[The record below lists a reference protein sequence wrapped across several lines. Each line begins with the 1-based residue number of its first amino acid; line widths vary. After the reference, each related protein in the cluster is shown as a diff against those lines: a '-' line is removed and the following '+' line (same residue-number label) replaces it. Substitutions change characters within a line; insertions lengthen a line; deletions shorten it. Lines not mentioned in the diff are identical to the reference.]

1 MSEHSLP
8 PLAEDVPGAAIGL
21 RQTLQTAAAVAGLQ
35 DYPRGC
41 LYVVATPIGNLAD
54 ISLRALHALALADV
68 IGCEDT
74 RTSGAFLRHF
84 GLEKPLL
91 ALHEHNERAG
101 AQQVCARLA
110 AGERVA
116 YISDAGTPAVSD
128 PGAVLVQVVAAAG
141 HRVMPLPGASSAITA
156 LSVAG
161 DTAARGFAF
170 AGFLSSKAQER
181 ATELARLKEARES
194 TVIFEAPHRI
204 EALAGAIGVV
214 LGGGDAPRLVTVC
227 RELTKQFEQVVTLP
241 VGDLAGLA
249 RGRRQPSPRRV
260 RAGAARGACAGRV
273 GRRAAGGRRAH
284 AARAAARAAAEAGVC
299 HRGRT
304 VRIAAQ
310 AALRAGA
317 GLARGRAG
325 RGRRATRIKRGAR
338 IEPRLAGTPG
348 EGDPTGADA
357 FAATSASGRLEPVRL
372 PPTRSSR
379 RGSTPLPRWVRSPQA
394 DRAAPPQPSLF
405 RSPP

>member
-1 MSEHSLP
+1 MSDHSLP
-8 PLAEDVPGAAIGL
+8 ASGKDAPAAAVGL

-68 IGCEDT
+68 IACEDP

-101 AQQVCARLA
+101 AVQVCARLA

-141 HRVMPLPGASSAITA
+141 YRVMPLPGASSAITA

-161 DTAARGFAF
+161 DTGALGFAF

-181 ATELARLKEARES
+181 ATELGRLKDARQS

-204 EALAGAIGVV
+204 EALAAAMGET
-214 LGGGDAPRLVTVC
+214 LGGGDTPRKVTVC

-241 VGDLAGLA
+241 VADFASWLSAEA
-249 RGRRQPSPRRV
+249 NHRRGEFV
-260 RAGAARGACAGRV
+260 LV
-273 GRRAAGGRRAH
+273 LH
-284 AARAAARAAAEAGVC
+284 AAPAQPTQADALPADAERTLRVLLRELPLKQASAIAAELCGLP
-299 HRGRT
+299 RKRLY
-304 VRIAAQ
+304 AQ
-310 AALRAGA
+310 ALAWRAD
-317 GLARGRAG
+317 
-325 RGRRATRIKRGAR
+325 
-338 IEPRLAGTPG
+338 EPEP
-348 EGDPTGADA
+348 EGGDDA
-357 FAATSASGRLEPVRL
+357 
-372 PPTRSSR
+372 
-379 RGSTPLPRWVRSPQA
+379 
-394 DRAAPPQPSLF
+394 
-405 RSPP
+405 

>member
-1 MSEHSLP
+1 VSDHSQP
-8 PLAEDVPGAAIGL
+8 ASGEDVPLAAAGL
-21 RQTLQTAAAVAGLQ
+21 GQTLQTAAAVAGRQ

-54 ISLRALHALALADV
+54 ISLRALHALALADA
-68 IGCEDT
+68 IACEDT

-101 AQQVCARLA
+101 AAQVCARLA

-161 DTAARGFAF
+161 DTAADGFTF

-181 ATELARLKEARES
+181 ATGLARLKDARGS

-204 EALAGAIGVV
+204 EALAAAMGEAF
-214 LGGGDAPRLVTVC
+214 GDDQPARRVTVC

-241 VGDLAGLA
+241 VGDFARWLAA
-249 RGRRQPSPRRV
+249 DAHHRRGEFV
-260 RAGAARGACAGRV
+260 LV
-273 GRRAAGGRRAH
+273 LH
-284 AARAAARAAAEAGVC
+284 AAAARAAQEDALPAEAE
-299 HRGRT
+299 RT
-304 VRIAAQ
+304 LRVLLRELPLKQAAAIAAELCGLPRKRLYAQ
-310 AALRAGA
+310 ALAWRADGPA
-317 GLARGRAG
+317 
-325 RGRRATRIKRGAR
+325 
-338 IEPRLAGTPG
+338 
-348 EGDPTGADA
+348 DDGAD
-357 FAATSASGRLEPVRL
+357 
-372 PPTRSSR
+372 
-379 RGSTPLPRWVRSPQA
+379 
-394 DRAAPPQPSLF
+394 D
-405 RSPP
+405 

>member
-1 MSEHSLP
+1 VSEHSLP
-8 PLAEDVPGAAIGL
+8 TFAADAPAAPVGL
-21 RQTLQTAAAVAGLQ
+21 RQTLQTAAAVAGQQ

-141 HRVMPLPGASSAITA
+141 YRVMPLPGASSAITA

-181 ATELARLKEARES
+181 ATELGRLKDARQS

-204 EALAGAIGVV
+204 EALAGAIGEV
-214 LGGGDAPRLVTVC
+214 LGAGDAGRLVTVC
-227 RELTKQFEQVVTLP
+227 RELTKQFEQVVTLR
-241 VGDLAGLA
+241 VGDFAGWLAA
-249 RGRRQPSPRRV
+249 DPNHRRGEFV
-260 RAGAARGACAGRV
+260 LV
-273 GRRAAGGRRAH
+273 LH
-284 AARAAARAAAEAGVC
+284 AA
-299 HRGRT
+299 
-304 VRIAAQ
+304 AAQ
-310 AALRAGA
+310 AVQEDAL
-317 GLARGRAG
+317 
-325 RGRRATRIKRGAR
+325 
-338 IEPRLAGTPG
+338 P
-348 EGDPTGADA
+348 ADA
-357 FAATSASGRLEPVRL
+357 QHTLRVLLRELPLKQAAAIAAELCG
-372 PPTRSSR
+372 
-379 RGSTPLPRWVRSPQA
+379 LPRKRLYAQA
-394 DRAAPPQPSLF
+394 LAWRADAPAVDEADEEQ
-405 RSPP
+405 

>member
-1 MSEHSLP
+1 MSDHSLP
-8 PLAEDVPGAAIGL
+8 VSGEDAPVAAVGL
-21 RQTLQTAAAVAGLQ
+21 RQTLQTAAAVAGQQ

-54 ISLRALHALALADV
+54 ISLRALHALALADA

-101 AQQVCARLA
+101 AAQVCARLA

-141 HRVMPLPGASSAITA
+141 YRVMPLPGASSAVTA

-161 DTAARGFAF
+161 DAAAQGFVF

-181 ATELARLKEARES
+181 ATELGRLKDVRQS

-204 EALAGAIGVV
+204 EALAAAMGEV
-214 LGGGDAPRLVTVC
+214 LGGGEAQRRVTVC

-241 VGDLAGLA
+241 VAGFAPWLAA
-249 RGRRQPSPRRV
+249 DPNHRRGEFV
-260 RAGAARGACAGRV
+260 LV
-273 GRRAAGGRRAH
+273 LH
-284 AARAAARAAAEAGVC
+284 AAPAQAVPEDALPPDVERMLRVLLRELPLKQASAIAAELCGLP
-299 HRGRT
+299 RKRLY
-304 VRIAAQ
+304 AQ
-310 AALRAGA
+310 ALAWRAEA
-317 GLARGRAG
+317 PE
-325 RGRRATRIKRGAR
+325 
-338 IEPRLAGTPG
+338 EPEPG
-348 EGDPTGADA
+348 DDA
-357 FAATSASGRLEPVRL
+357 E
-372 PPTRSSR
+372 
-379 RGSTPLPRWVRSPQA
+379 
-394 DRAAPPQPSLF
+394 
-405 RSPP
+405 

>member
-1 MSEHSLP
+1 MSDHSLTS
-8 PLAEDVPGAAIGL
+8 PGEPVANVGL

-35 DYPRGC
+35 DFPRGC

-74 RTSGAFLRHF
+74 RTSSAFLRHF

-101 AQQVCARLA
+101 AAQVCARLA

-116 YISDAGTPAVSD
+116 YISDAGTTAVSD

-161 DTAARGFAF
+161 DTGADGFAF
-170 AGFLSSKAQER
+170 AGFLSSKALER
-181 ATELARLKEARES
+181 ASELARLADVRQS

-204 EALAGAIGVV
+204 EALAAAIVEVLGSGVV
-214 LGGGDAPRLVTVC
+214 PRLLTVC

-241 VGDLAGLA
+241 AGEFAAWLAA
-249 RGRRQPSPRRV
+249 DANHRRGEFV
-260 RAGAARGACAGRV
+260 LV
-273 GRRAAGGRRAH
+273 LH
-284 AARAAARAAAEAGVC
+284 AAP
-299 HRGRT
+299 
-304 VRIAAQ
+304 AQ
-310 AALRAGA
+310 AAREDAL
-317 GLARGRAG
+317 
-325 RGRRATRIKRGAR
+325 
-338 IEPRLAGTPG
+338 P
-348 EGDPTGADA
+348 ADA
-357 FAATSASGRLEPVRL
+357 ERTLRVLLRELPLKQAAAIAAELCG
-372 PPTRSSR
+372 
-379 RGSTPLPRWVRSPQA
+379 LPRKRLYAQA
-394 DRAAPPQPSLF
+394 LAWRVDAPEPEDGED
-405 RSPP
+405 

>member
-1 MSEHSLP
+1 MSDHSLP
-8 PLAEDVPGAAIGL
+8 ASGEDAPAAAVGL

-54 ISLRALHALALADV
+54 ISLRALHALALTDA
-68 IGCEDT
+68 IACEDT

-101 AQQVCARLA
+101 AAQVCARLA

-141 HRVMPLPGASSAITA
+141 YRVMPLPGASSAITA

-161 DTAARGFAF
+161 DTGALGFAF

-181 ATELARLKEARES
+181 ATELGRLKDARQS

-204 EALAGAIGVV
+204 EALAAAMGEA
-214 LGGGDAPRLVTVC
+214 LGGGGTPRKVTVC

-241 VGDLAGLA
+241 VADFASWLSADA
-249 RGRRQPSPRRV
+249 NHRRGEFV
-260 RAGAARGACAGRV
+260 LV
-273 GRRAAGGRRAH
+273 LH
-284 AARAAARAAAEAGVC
+284 AAPAQPAQADALPADAERTLRVLLRELPLKQASALAAELCGLP
-299 HRGRT
+299 RKRLY
-304 VRIAAQ
+304 AQ
-310 AALRAGA
+310 ALAWRAD
-317 GLARGRAG
+317 
-325 RGRRATRIKRGAR
+325 
-338 IEPRLAGTPG
+338 EPETDD
-348 EGDPTGADA
+348 GD
-357 FAATSASGRLEPVRL
+357 E
-372 PPTRSSR
+372 
-379 RGSTPLPRWVRSPQA
+379 
-394 DRAAPPQPSLF
+394 
-405 RSPP
+405 

>member
-1 MSEHSLP
+1 MSDHSLP
-8 PLAEDVPGAAIGL
+8 APGEDASVATVGL
-21 RQTLQTAAAVAGLQ
+21 RQSLQVAAAVAGQQ
-35 DYPRGC
+35 DFPRGC

-101 AQQVCARLA
+101 AAQVCARLA

-141 HRVMPLPGASSAITA
+141 HRVMPLPGASSAIAA

-161 DTAARGFAF
+161 DTAADGFAF

-181 ATELARLKEARES
+181 ATELQRLKDARQS

-204 EALAGAIGVV
+204 EALAAAIGEQF
-214 LGGGDAPRLVTVC
+214 GAAPRLLTVC

-241 VGDLAGLA
+241 ASDFAGWLAA
-249 RGRRQPSPRRV
+249 DANHRRGEFV
-260 RAGAARGACAGRV
+260 LV
-273 GRRAAGGRRAH
+273 LH
-284 AARAAARAAAEAGVC
+284 AAP
-299 HRGRT
+299 
-304 VRIAAQ
+304 AQ
-310 AALRAGA
+310 AAHEDALPADAERTLRVLLRELPLKQAA
-317 GLARGRAG
+317 ALAAELCGLPR
-325 RGRRATRIKRGAR
+325 KRLYAQA
-338 IEPRLAGTPG
+338 LAWREEAP
-348 EGDPTGADA
+348 EGDDGD
-357 FAATSASGRLEPVRL
+357 
-372 PPTRSSR
+372 
-379 RGSTPLPRWVRSPQA
+379 
-394 DRAAPPQPSLF
+394 D
-405 RSPP
+405 

>member
-1 MSEHSLP
+1 VSDHSLP
-8 PLAEDVPGAAIGL
+8 GSGPDAPAAAVGL
-21 RQTLQTAAAVAGLQ
+21 RQTPQTAAAVAGLQ

-54 ISLRALHALALADV
+54 ISLRALHALALADA

-101 AQQVCARLA
+101 AAQVCARLA

-141 HRVMPLPGASSAITA
+141 HRVMPLPGASSAIAA

-161 DTAARGFAF
+161 DAAADGFAF

-181 ATELARLKEARES
+181 STQLGRLKDARQS

-204 EALAGAIGVV
+204 EALAAAMGET
-214 LGGGDAPRLVTVC
+214 LGGDPPRQVTVC
-227 RELTKQFEQVVTLP
+227 RELTKQFEQVATLP
-241 VGDLAGLA
+241 V
-249 RGRRQPSPRRV
+249 
-260 RAGAARGACAGRV
+260 
-273 GRRAAGGRRAH
+273 
-284 AARAAARAAAEAGVC
+284 
-299 HRGRT
+299 
-304 VRIAAQ
+304 
-310 AALRAGA
+310 
-317 GLARGRAG
+317 
-325 RGRRATRIKRGAR
+325 
-338 IEPRLAGTPG
+338 
-348 EGDPTGADA
+348 DA
-357 FAATSASGRLEPVRL
+357 FAAWLAADANR
-372 PPTRSSR
+372 R
-379 RGSTPLPRWVRSPQA
+379 RGEFVLVLHAAPAAAAQDDALPAEAERTLRVLLRELPLKQASAIAAELCGLPRKRLYAQA
-394 DRAAPPQPSLF
+394 LAWRADEPAQDDLDDRGPPGT
-405 RSPP
+405 

>member
-1 MSEHSLP
+1 MSDHFP
-8 PLAEDVPGAAIGL
+8 PASGEDARVAPVGL
-21 RQTLQTAAAVAGLQ
+21 RQTLQTAAAVAGQQ

-54 ISLRALHALALADV
+54 ISLRALHALALADA

-101 AQQVCARLA
+101 AAQVCARLA

-141 HRVMPLPGASSAITA
+141 YRVLPLPGASSAITA

-161 DTAARGFAF
+161 DTAAHGFTF
-170 AGFLSSKAQER
+170 AGFLSNKAQER
-181 ATELARLKEARES
+181 AAELARLQDTRRS

-204 EALAGAIGVV
+204 EALAAAMADTP
-214 LGGGDAPRLVTVC
+214 GDGTRLLTVC

-241 VGDLAGLA
+241 VSGFPGWLAA
-249 RGRRQPSPRRV
+249 DANHRRGEFV
-260 RAGAARGACAGRV
+260 LV
-273 GRRAAGGRRAH
+273 LH
-284 AARAAARAAAEAGVC
+284 AAPAQAVAEDALPAAAE
-299 HRGRT
+299 RT
-304 VRIAAQ
+304 LRVLLRELPLKQAAAIAAELCGLPRKRLYAQ
-310 AALRAGA
+310 A
-317 GLARGRAG
+317 LAWRS
-325 RGRRATRIKRGAR
+325 
-338 IEPRLAGTPG
+338 
-348 EGDPTGADA
+348 DA
-357 FAATSASGRLEPVRL
+357 PEEDEPV
-372 PPTRSSR
+372 
-379 RGSTPLPRWVRSPQA
+379 
-394 DRAAPPQPSLF
+394 DE
-405 RSPP
+405 

>member
-1 MSEHSLP
+1 VSEHSLST
-8 PLAEDVPGAAIGL
+8 PGDDASAAPVGL
-21 RQTLQTAAAVAGLQ
+21 RQTLATAAAVAGVQ
-35 DYPRGC
+35 DYPPGC

-101 AQQVCARLA
+101 AAQVCARLA

-128 PGAVLVQVVAAAG
+128 PGAVLVRVVAAAG

-161 DTAARGFAF
+161 DTGADGFTF
-170 AGFLSSKAQER
+170 AGFLATKAQQR
-181 ATELARLKEARES
+181 ANELGLLEDARRS

-204 EALAGAIGVV
+204 EALAAAMAGT
-214 LGGGDAPRLVTVC
+214 LGGGDSPRLVTVC

-241 VGDLAGLA
+241 VDEFAGWLAA
-249 RGRRQPSPRRV
+249 DPNHRRGEFV
-260 RAGAARGACAGRV
+260 LV
-273 GRRAAGGRRAH
+273 LH
-284 AARAAARAAAEAGVC
+284 AA
-299 HRGRT
+299 
-304 VRIAAQ
+304 AAQ
-310 AALRAGA
+310 AALDDA
-317 GLARGRAG
+317 L
-325 RGRRATRIKRGAR
+325 
-338 IEPRLAGTPG
+338 P
-348 EGDPTGADA
+348 ADA
-357 FAATSASGRLEPVRL
+357 ERTLRVLLRELPLKQASALAAELCG
-372 PPTRSSR
+372 
-379 RGSTPLPRWVRSPQA
+379 LPRKRLYAQA
-394 DRAAPPQPSLF
+394 LAWRTEKGDAAEPDDADE
-405 RSPP
+405 

>member
-1 MSEHSLP
+1 MSDHFLP
-8 PLAEDVPGAAIGL
+8 ASGADAPVAAVGL
-21 RQTLQTAAAVAGLQ
+21 RQTLQTAAAVAGQQ

-54 ISLRALHALALADV
+54 ISLRALHALALADA

-101 AQQVCARLA
+101 AAQVCARLA

-141 HRVMPLPGASSAITA
+141 YRVMPLPGASSAVTA

-161 DTAARGFAF
+161 DTAAQGFAF

-181 ATELARLKEARES
+181 ATELGRLKDARRS

-204 EALAGAIGVV
+204 EALAAAMGEV
-214 LGGGDAPRLVTVC
+214 LGGGEAQRRVTVC

-241 VGDLAGLA
+241 VADFAGWLAA
-249 RGRRQPSPRRV
+249 DANHRRGEFV
-260 RAGAARGACAGRV
+260 LV
-273 GRRAAGGRRAH
+273 LH
-284 AARAAARAAAEAGVC
+284 AAPVQAVQDDALPADVERMLRVLLRELPLKQASAIGAELCGLP
-299 HRGRT
+299 RKRLY
-304 VRIAAQ
+304 AQ
-310 AALRAGA
+310 ALAWRAEVPE
-317 GLARGRAG
+317 
-325 RGRRATRIKRGAR
+325 
-338 IEPRLAGTPG
+338 EPEP
-348 EGDPTGADA
+348 DDDA
-357 FAATSASGRLEPVRL
+357 E
-372 PPTRSSR
+372 
-379 RGSTPLPRWVRSPQA
+379 
-394 DRAAPPQPSLF
+394 
-405 RSPP
+405 

>member
-1 MSEHSLP
+1 VLLTQGQAIVSEHSLP
-8 PLAEDVPGAAIGL
+8 TFAEDAPAAPVGL

-181 ATELARLKEARES
+181 ATELGRLKDARQS

-204 EALAGAIGVV
+204 EALAGAIGEV
-214 LGGGDAPRLVTVC
+214 LGAGDAGRLVTVC
-227 RELTKQFEQVVTLP
+227 RELTKQFEQVVTLR
-241 VGDLAGLA
+241 VGDFAGWLAA
-249 RGRRQPSPRRV
+249 DPNHRRGEFV
-260 RAGAARGACAGRV
+260 LV
-273 GRRAAGGRRAH
+273 LH
-284 AARAAARAAAEAGVC
+284 AA
-299 HRGRT
+299 
-304 VRIAAQ
+304 AAQ
-310 AALRAGA
+310 AVQEDAL
-317 GLARGRAG
+317 
-325 RGRRATRIKRGAR
+325 
-338 IEPRLAGTPG
+338 P
-348 EGDPTGADA
+348 ADA
-357 FAATSASGRLEPVRL
+357 QRTLRVLLRELPLKQAAAIAAELCG
-372 PPTRSSR
+372 
-379 RGSTPLPRWVRSPQA
+379 LPRKRLYAQA
-394 DRAAPPQPSLF
+394 LAWRADAPTVDEADDEQ
-405 RSPP
+405 

>member
-1 MSEHSLP
+1 MSEPSP
-8 PLAEDVPGAAIGL
+8 PTAGPDAPVTL
-21 RQTLQTAAAVAGLQ
+21 RHTLQTAAAVAGAQ
-35 DYPRGC
+35 DFPRGC

-91 ALHEHNERAG
+91 ALHEHNERSG
-101 AQQVCARLA
+101 AAQVCARLD

-161 DTAARGFAF
+161 DTAAQGFAF
-170 AGFLSSKAQER
+170 AGFLSNKAQER
-181 ATELARLKEARES
+181 ANELARLADARQS

-204 EALAGAIGVV
+204 EALAAAMGEALPSRV
-214 LGGGDAPRLVTVC
+214 VTVC

-241 VGDLAGLA
+241 VPGFATWLAA
-249 RGRRQPSPRRV
+249 DANHRRGEFV
-260 RAGAARGACAGRV
+260 LV
-273 GRRAAGGRRAH
+273 LH
-284 AARAAARAAAEAGVC
+284 AAPQQAVADDTLPADAERTFRVLLRELPLKQASAIAAELCGLP
-299 HRGRT
+299 RKRLY
-304 VRIAAQ
+304 AQ
-310 AALRAGA
+310 ALAWRAD
-317 GLARGRAG
+317 
-325 RGRRATRIKRGAR
+325 
-338 IEPRLAGTPG
+338 E
-348 EGDPTGADA
+348 
-357 FAATSASGRLEPVRL
+357 
-372 PPTRSSR
+372 
-379 RGSTPLPRWVRSPQA
+379 PQA
-394 DRAAPPQPSLF
+394 EDDGDDE
-405 RSPP
+405 

>member
-1 MSEHSLP
+1 MSDHSLP
-8 PLAEDVPGAAIGL
+8 APGEDAPVAVVGL
-21 RQTLQTAAAVAGLQ
+21 RQALQVAAAVAGQQ
-35 DYPRGC
+35 DFPRGC

-101 AQQVCARLA
+101 AAQVCARLA

-128 PGAVLVQVVAAAG
+128 PGAVLVQAVAAAG
-141 HRVMPLPGASSAITA
+141 HRVLPLPGASSAITA

-161 DTAARGFAF
+161 DTAAHGFVF

-181 ATELARLKEARES
+181 TTELARLKDARQS

-204 EALAGAIGVV
+204 EALAAAMGEQFGAA
-214 LGGGDAPRLVTVC
+214 APRLVTVC

-241 VGDLAGLA
+241 ASDFAAWLAA
-249 RGRRQPSPRRV
+249 DANHRRGEFV
-260 RAGAARGACAGRV
+260 LV
-273 GRRAAGGRRAH
+273 LH
-284 AARAAARAAAEAGVC
+284 AAPAQAVQEDALPADAERTLRVLLRELPLKQAAALAAELCGLP
-299 HRGRT
+299 RKRLY
-304 VRIAAQ
+304 AQ
-310 AALRAGA
+310 ALVWRADA
-317 GLARGRAG
+317 
-325 RGRRATRIKRGAR
+325 
-338 IEPRLAGTPG
+338 P
-348 EGDPTGADA
+348 EGDDGD
-357 FAATSASGRLEPVRL
+357 
-372 PPTRSSR
+372 
-379 RGSTPLPRWVRSPQA
+379 
-394 DRAAPPQPSLF
+394 D
-405 RSPP
+405 